1 MSQPTP
7 LAWPTDLEFG
17 TLVGRFVYLDGDS
30 DDSGDEPDLIPA
42 AGGTVEVEANA
53 ALAAYLGAAP
63 LTAVKRK
70 VIGIIDAEGYLCRR
84 TASGMP
90 GARGLSVIATDNEQ
104 LSTQGFNYKITVKL
118 PGATIPAMNLSVPGG
133 TEVDLATAVTEA
145 VSGGTKVVSLTPEI
159 RAEIQRAMNSVSI
172 DTTGLATED
181 DLTTGLATKV
191 DQATFDTTVATLA
204 SNPGLTPAEV
214 ETIVLDNAL
223 LAEGESVTSLTVEQ
237 ADGKT
242 LLVQHTSTGREVSVE
257 IPVVVS
263 GGGTPAASS
272 VEAAWDMPWEAFRTE
287 SGGGFLS
294 RTGPVVTLFIRNPR
308 VFDGAPFFKPAEGF
322 RPAKSRNRDALL
334 DSYAVGPNREV
345 IGGAG
350 YFYEGEVM
358 ASVPV
363 GGIPEGQTTAKW
375 ASLTVRW
382 LTTDPAPTGAQT
394 TDADAT
400 KPLQVWP
407 VASL

>member
-7 LAWPTDLEFG
+7 LAWPSDLTFG

-70 VIGIIDAEGYLCRR
+70 IIGVIDAEGYLCRK
-84 TASGMP
+84 TSSGMP
-90 GARGLSVIATDNEQ
+90 GARGLSVVATDNEQ

-133 TEVDLATAVTEA
+133 TEVDLATAITEA

-159 RAEIQRAMNSVSI
+159 RAEIQRAVDSVSI

-204 SNPGLTPAEV
+204 TEDDITAALASKADTSA
-214 ETIVLDNAL
+214 LD
-223 LAEGESVTSLTVEQ
+223 
-237 ADGKT
+237 
-242 LLVQHTSTGREVSVE
+242 
-257 IPVVVS
+257 
-263 GGGTPAASS
+263 
-272 VEAAWDMPWEAFRTE
+272 
-287 SGGGFLS
+287 
-294 RTGPVVTLFIRNPR
+294 
-308 VFDGAPFFKPAEGF
+308 
-322 RPAKSRNRDALL
+322 AKA
-334 DSYAVGPNREV
+334 
-345 IGGAG
+345 
-350 YFYEGEVM
+350 
-358 ASVPV
+358 
-363 GGIPEGQTTAKW
+363 
-375 ASLTVRW
+375 
-382 LTTDPAPTGAQT
+382 
-394 TDADAT
+394 DADALAE
-400 KPLQVWP
+400 K
-407 VASL
+407 VAGQNGVSAIWQGTQAELDVLTMDPATVYIVKEA